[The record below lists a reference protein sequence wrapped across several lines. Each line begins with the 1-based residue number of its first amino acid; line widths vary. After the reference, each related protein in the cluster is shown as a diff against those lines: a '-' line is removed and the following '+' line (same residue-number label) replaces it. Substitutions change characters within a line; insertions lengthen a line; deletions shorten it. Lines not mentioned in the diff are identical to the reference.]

1 MHLLVRRIAVT
12 LCAAAALALS
22 ARAQGFEPREKWP
35 YIYEDFQ
42 AGNIFDGK
50 QTLPYDQMN
59 VCVTD
64 GHLHYVKDGI
74 IMESP
79 MYNVQVVKVGSDV
92 FVNAGGRLMRLIV
105 ETEHGA
111 VVRSVMLDT
120 EELSKSSIGYGKSSV
135 ASTQNVSLMSLAGT
149 NMNTKSLI
157 SVQDEKMSGVRLPL
171 RKQYYIVVGQIAIRA
186 VKSEVVSYPGCDP
199 DAVKAFLKAEKI
211 RWTKPDDLA
220 RLAEFMYTQ
229 LNHEN

>member
-1 MHLLVRRIAVT
+1 MVRRISAT

-22 ARAQGFEPREKWP
+22 AHAQGFEPREKWP
-35 YIYEDFQ
+35 YLYEDFQ

-50 QTLPYDQMN
+50 QTMPYDLLN
-59 VCVTD
+59 VSVID
-64 GHLHYVKDGI
+64 GRLHYVQDGI

-79 MYNVQVVKVGSDV
+79 MYNVQVVRVGDDV

-111 VVRSVMLDT
+111 VVRSVILDT
-120 EELSKSSIGYGKSSV
+120 EELSKSNIGYGKSSV
-135 ASTQNVSLMSLAGT
+135 ASTQNVSLMSLSGS

-157 SVQDEKMSGVRLPL
+157 SVQNEKMSGVRLPL
-171 RKQYYIVVGQIAIRA
+171 RKQYYIVVGEIAIRA

-220 RLAEFMYTQ
+220 RLAEFLYS
-229 LNHEN
+229 HIKR

>member
-35 YIYEDFQ
+35 YLYEDFQ

-50 QTLPYDQMN
+50 QTMPYDLLN
-59 VCVTD
+59 VSVID
-64 GHLHYVKDGI
+64 GRLHYVQDGI

-79 MYNVQVVKVGSDV
+79 MYNIQVARVGEDV
-92 FVNAGGRLMRLIV
+92 FVNVGGRLMRLLV

-111 VVRSVMLDT
+111 VVRFVQLDE
-120 EELSKSSIGYGKSSV
+120 EELGKSSIGYGKSAV
-135 ASTQNVSLMSLAGT
+135 ASTQNVSLMSIGGT
-149 NMNTKSLI
+149 NSVTKSLI
-157 SVQDEKMSGVRLPL
+157 SIENEKMSGIRLPL
-171 RKQYYIVVGQIAIRA
+171 RKQNYIVVGDIAIKA
-186 VKSEVVSYPGCDP
+186 IKSEVLSYPGCDK
-199 DAVKAFLKAEKI
+199 DVVKAFLKDEKI

-220 RLAEFMYTQ
+220 RLAEFLYS
-229 LNHEN
+229 HIKR